1 MSSSYTSYNALSP
14 NPSAMQAPTPEMS
27 INGAIGTPT
36 PSSRGRARGGLSG
49 TGAKRGRKPRGGTPV
64 GSGSPRIPQ
73 STAGGTP
80 TPTFTN
86 QQYSHVHW
94 ALPSGSSTQ
103 ANNSIATSGVDGSG
117 STPQGNTAANAT
129 MLSNAEQ
136 QYQPQSALQPQTQQP
151 QPHAGSFPGQQ
162 STPALPASGST
173 TGYSMPSAIPT
184 LDTTGLISF
193 ASTNPPPVLPTA
205 SSVPLPRPPFRP
217 TGVDDDGEGEDELLP
232 AMADDDYSAQLSW
245 QSQSK
250 DNLKWVHS
258 SHSTLGIESVPLLT
272 FLCFAGS

>member
-1 MSSSYTSYNALSP
+1 
-14 NPSAMQAPTPEMS
+14 MQAPTPETS

-36 PSSRGRARGGLSG
+36 SSSRGRARGGLSG

-64 GSGSPRIPQ
+64 SSGSPRIPQ
-73 STAGGTP
+73 GTAGGVP
-80 TPTFTN
+80 TPSFTG
-86 QQYSHVHW
+86 QQYPHVHW
-94 ALPSGSSTQ
+94 ALPGGSSTQ
-103 ANNSIATSGVDGSG
+103 ASTVTGGVDGSG
-117 STPQGNTAANAT
+117 STPQGNVAVNAI

-151 QPHAGSFPGQQ
+151 QPQLQPHAVSFPGQQ
-162 STPALPASGST
+162 ATSALPASSST
-173 TGYSMPSAIPT
+173 TGYSMPSTIPT

-193 ASTNPPPVLPTA
+193 ASTNPPAVLPTI
-205 SSVPLPRPPFRP
+205 SSVPLPRAPFRP

-250 DNLKWVHS
+250 DNLKWVHTS
-258 SHSTLGIESVPLLT
+258 LHSFLGSVGMESVPLLT
-272 FLCFAGS
+272 LLSFAGS